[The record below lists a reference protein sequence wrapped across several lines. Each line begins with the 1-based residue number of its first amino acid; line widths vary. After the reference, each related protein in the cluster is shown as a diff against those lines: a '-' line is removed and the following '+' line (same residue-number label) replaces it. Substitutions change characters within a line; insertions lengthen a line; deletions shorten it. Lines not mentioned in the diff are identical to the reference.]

1 MMLAV
6 KRAEAAA
13 NDPLLIVFQ
22 RLYSFLGLLQLT
34 LLFYPSWL
42 LYFYDRTEASPFS
55 GLYF

>member
-34 LLFYPSWL
+34 LLFYSSCL
-42 LYFYDRTEASPFS
+42 LYFYDRIEASLFS
-55 GLYF
+55 GFYL